1 MKGFI
6 LVLLMLQDPGGTQP
20 DQMLVLG
27 SFDNL
32 SDCWAAFEDRHEPQ
46 GEAILACLP
55 E

>member
-6 LVLLMLQDPGGTQP
+6 LVLLMLQEPGSPEP

-27 SFDNL
+27 SFDTL
-32 SDCWAAFEDRHEPQ
+32 SGCWAAFEDRHEPE
-46 GEAILACLP
+46 GEALLACLP